1 MYREFEEYIFNNYDI
16 KLLGINRKYYHSK
29 RVAILSKKIAE
40 NLNLSLH
47 DVKLATTIGLLH
59 DIARF
64 FEYDLF
70 GKFNSQHFDHGKYG
84 VKLLKEDDYIKK
96 YNVSEED
103 LDDLYAAIYYHNKYA
118 ISRKYKNNKFC
129 KIIRDADK
137 IDIIYLVSIHQNII
151 TTPIDSYTVSPK
163 VYKDFNKGK
172 CIKEKDI
179 KTKGDKI
186 LNILSFIYDINYTY
200 SLKVI
205 KENNYIEE
213 MFNNLGKPEN
223 LKPYFEIINR
233 VINQKI
239 EKED

>member
-1 MYREFEEYIFNNYDI
+1 MI
-16 KLLGINRKYYHSK
+16 KLYHK
-29 RVAILSKKIAE
+29 
-40 NLNLSLH
+40 
-47 DVKLATTIGLLH
+47 T
-59 DIARF
+59 
-64 FEYDLF
+64 
-70 GKFNSQHFDHGKYG
+70 
-84 VKLLKEDDYIKK
+84 
-96 YNVSEED
+96 
-103 LDDLYAAIYYHNKYA
+103 
-118 ISRKYKNNKFC
+118 ISRKYQNNKFC

-137 IDIIYLVSIHQNII
+137 IDIIYLVSIHQNMI
-151 TTPIDSYTVSPK
+151 TASIENYTVSPK

-172 CIKEKDI
+172 CIKEKDV

>member
-103 LDDLYAAIYYHNKYA
+103 LYDLYAAIYYHNKYA
-118 ISRKYKNNKFC
+118 ISRKYQNNKFC

-137 IDIIYLVSIHQNII
+137 IDIIYLVSIHQNMI
-151 TTPIDSYTVSPK
+151 TASIENYTVSPK

-172 CIKEKDI
+172 CIKEKDV

-200 SLKVI
+200 SLKII

>member
-1 MYREFEEYIFNNYDI
+1 MKKIFCAKIKLSCSSILNSRFSHVLEIGKSKLSIFN
-16 KLLGINRKYYHSK
+16 
-29 RVAILSKKIAE
+29 
-40 NLNLSLH
+40 
-47 DVKLATTIGLLH
+47 
-59 DIARF
+59 
-64 FEYDLF
+64 
-70 GKFNSQHFDHGKYG
+70 
-84 VKLLKEDDYIKK
+84 
-96 YNVSEED
+96 
-103 LDDLYAAIYYHNKYA
+103 
-118 ISRKYKNNKFC
+118 
-129 KIIRDADK
+129 
-137 IDIIYLVSIHQNII
+137 
-151 TTPIDSYTVSPK
+151 
-163 VYKDFNKGK
+163 DFNKGK
-172 CIKEKDI
+172 CIKEKDV